1 MRKLS
6 ISLLAAFLLTS
17 TLTAVPSTAN
27 PKGSPNVNAVGFW
40 NSEKINNAIAFDMVF
55 EQGAK
60 SAKRVPSAKGTGKP
74 APRSTSNVLG
84 NSWTKGGL
92 PLTASGKVFF
102 SIGTLTYQCSGALVQ
117 DGDINF
123 AIVLTAGHCVYDN
136 ASGYVQNWIFIPSYD
151 IDQVSSSGCSASTNC
166 WQAERIIAHS
176 GFTTETSFTT
186 QATRYD
192 WGFAKITQRKNG
204 ALPDGDGTNAFP
216 ANFNSLSANTLV
228 NSFGYPAAGKYN
240 GRDLVYSSG
249 ALTFDSRNGNQTYA
263 LASDMTAGCSGGP
276 WLSLLQNKT
285 PYNGV
290 LVSVNSYK
298 YGTTTFIYGPKF
310 SSETQSTFDQAKSN
324 S

>member
-176 GFTTETSFTT
+176 GFTSETSFTT

-192 WGFAKITQRKNG
+192 WGFAKITERKNG

-216 ANFNSLSANTLV
+216 AIFNALSANTPV

-276 WLSLLQNKT
+276 WLSSLQNKT